1 MADEWSLLAIHIYIV
16 FKNCNGHFWKC
27 MLTSIRNV
35 KFYIKWNTMFITAVG
50 ITNYKNFY
58 GLRPGKRIQHLLPTS
73 VRFCWRMLTGSGGPT
88 SFNTSSAF
96 DSTKPRRSL
105 VFSARLQPR
114 WLLWIWSCYYGNGH
128 GDVIER
134 PISAHAHTQQCWKK
148 RTNGFNFTQ
157 HSR

>member
-1 MADEWSLLAIHIYIV
+1 
-16 FKNCNGHFWKC
+16 

-88 SFNTSSAF
+88 GFNTYQHLIQQS
-96 DSTKPRRSL
+96 PGE
-105 VFSARLQPR
+105 ARYSVPGCSR
-114 WLLWIWSCYYGNGH
+114 GGYYGYGVVTMETDMETSSRDRLVRAFIPNN
-128 GDVIER
+128 VER
-134 PISAHAHTQQCWKK
+134 REQTALTLLNIRDNK
-148 RTNGFNFTQ
+148 RNVRFNMF
-157 HSR
+157 